1 MNINPFDI
9 LKNAQK
15 MQEQMGNIQEKMA
28 SIIETGAAGGGLVE
42 IDLNGKMELIAVRI
56 APQAVEGAQTGFADT
71 EFLQD
76 LILSAFN
83 DGMNKVKERIGSEF
97 GAMAGLNLPG
107 FPGMQ

>member
-28 SIIETGAAGGGLVE
+28 NIVETGAAGGGLVE
-42 IDLNGKMELIAVRI
+42 IDLNGKMEITSVRI
-56 APQAVEGAQTGFADT
+56 APQAVEGADT

-83 DGMNKVKERIGSEF
+83 DGMTKVKERIGSEF